1 MSNSPP
7 CAQAELLPVT
17 TVRATHS
24 QLARRLG
31 LARRI
36 SSDSGSALRSMQGL
50 SYART
55 RARRAVQEENIKS
68 STTSAALAAGKSA
81 STALPHPAA
90 VAAMQA
96 DPTRLAEILSRIDD
110 GIAASE
116 RATPGSPGLQ
126 AATAIANGG
135 RDTDAEINQ
144 F

>member
-1 MSNSPP
+1 MEIESYWPLADIGRRGTPSRKPKP
-7 CAQAELLPVT
+7 LDFYDTAMAAGLPV
-17 TVRATHS
+17 VCS
-24 QLARRLG
+24 Q
-31 LARRI
+31 
-36 SSDSGSALRSMQGL
+36 GSAL
-50 SYART
+50 
-55 RARRAVQEENIKS
+55 EEVAGG
-68 STTSAALAAGKSA
+68 AATLVDPLDTA
-81 STALPHPAA
+81 SIANGIESLL
-90 VAAMQA
+90 A